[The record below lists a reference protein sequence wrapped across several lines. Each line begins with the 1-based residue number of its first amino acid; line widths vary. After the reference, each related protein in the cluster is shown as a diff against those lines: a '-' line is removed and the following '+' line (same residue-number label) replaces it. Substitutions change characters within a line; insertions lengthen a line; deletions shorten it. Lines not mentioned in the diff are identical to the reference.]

1 MPPWV
6 RSSRARYMQQCRP
19 SLRRVQA
26 WQPWACPVPWA
37 ARLTSALPL
46 APVYTAPRARH
57 RSHHM
62 RVIPVV
68 AIPRCSNALATRF
81 LPCSYYAADQAVLS
95 LYALGRLSGTVV
107 DVGYDKIG
115 AQPAACSL
123 GPSAPTARPCAAWRW
138 AAYAADTA
146 SASVVC
152 HRLHACGPTLLVTCC
167 MVWHSWAGNYFGRSI
182 TWLP

>member
-1 MPPWV
+1 
-6 RSSRARYMQQCRP
+6 MQQCRP
-19 SLRRVQA
+19 SLLRVQA
-26 WQPWACPVPWA
+26 WQPWACPVCRGQPASRLRSPW
-37 ARLTSALPL
+37 PL
-46 APVYTAPRARH
+46 FIQHRGARH
-57 RSHHM
+57 LSRHM

-68 AIPRCSNALATRF
+68 AISRCSNALATRF

-152 HRLHACGPTLLVTCC
+152 HQLPACGLTLLVTCC